1 MPSDDQPDVPVVPA
15 GLLQSFA
22 DDDGHLAV
30 LDVATG
36 QLVDEERSVAEAF
49 GPMPGTLPPVD
60 PDLLEEARAVD
71 GDHRGPEQA
80 AAVVRLF
87 AALLVRSPAAVAHIG
102 ADGLAGGE
110 AAVAEQLGRFHLQLV
125 ELDRDLPG
133 FVVGD
138 VPVLHIDTGGQRF
151 GFGDELDIADADL
164 IAGPLTRTVAA
175 CFNAEPLEDVVF
187 GTRKRVDAWNAL
199 FIRAAR
205 AEVAAHPDDAR
216 TLRQTHSRLDRLPPS
231 ILIG

>member
-1 MPSDDQPDVPVVPA
+1 MPSDDQTDVPVVPA
-15 GLLQSFA
+15 GLLQNFA
-22 DDDGHLAV
+22 DDHGHLAV

-36 QLVDEERSVAEAF
+36 AIVAEDRPVADGF
-49 GPMPGTLPPVD
+49 GAMPGTLPPVD
-60 PDLLEEARAVD
+60 PELLDEVRSVD

-80 AAVVRLF
+80 AAVARLF
-87 AALLVRSPAAVAHIG
+87 AALLVRSPAAVESIG
-102 ADGLAGGE
+102 TGDLAASE
-110 AAVAEQLGRFHLQLV
+110 AEVVEQLGRFHLQIV

-138 VPVLHIDTGGQRF
+138 GPVLHVATAEQRF
-151 GFGDELDIADADL
+151 GFADGLAVADADL
-164 IAGPLTRTVAA
+164 VCAPLTRTVAA
-175 CFNAEPLEDVVF
+175 CFNAEPLDDVVF
-187 GTRKRVDAWNAL
+187 GTRKRVDAWNAMFL
-199 FIRAAR
+199 RAAR